1 MAFDDGAQLWM
12 EQTCHHPPVAAFF
25 LEGADKEYSASG
37 VMQFSVG
44 FGYNKMLI
52 TPQVCGGAATLRT
65 HACMHARTIAHNT
78 RLRRGRC
85 TGAVNHAPWHTH
97 MRNGTHTCTC
107 RWHTHIRRY
116 AQTDASART
125 HSLTH
130 SLPPHS
136 LTHSLTPTTQGER
149 SVHFKDG
156 TTITCDCPNDR
167 ILNLFWVCLCI
178 V

>member
-78 RLRRGRC
+78 RLRHGRC
-85 TGAVNHAPWHTH
+85 TGVVNHAPWHTH
-97 MRNGTHTCTC
+97 MRNGTC
-107 RWHTHIRRY
+107 RWHTRMHMRHGTHTF
-116 AQTDASART
+116 ADTHKQTPARAHT

-130 SLPPHS
+130 SRHTHSRTHSLPPHRAS
-136 LTHSLTPTTQGER
+136 GQCTSRTARQLRVIAPTTE
-149 SVHFKDG
+149 S
-156 TTITCDCPNDR
+156 
-167 ILNLFWVCLCI
+167 
-178 V
+178 